1 MLIRRFAWA
10 IALIYLLTLQAGAT
24 YNWRGPNGFFSTEQ
38 NPVIHNAMPQNAGV
52 YSLSIVTGNCTSS
65 TTTVSVAVNPL
76 PTANFVEASSL
87 VCRGNS
93 ANIVIRLTGAGPWQ
107 ISYTEN
113 SITQTPLFAGNAGSI
128 TPFDYTFT
136 LTPTDNKNFVLTE
149 VIDGAGCRATLNS
162 AHRLAVSTCDGRCP
176 APIALQPQQISAT
189 SAVLNWN
196 ASTNAVCYIVR
207 YGPLSIDPANWS
219 QSLIPHPATSI
230 SLTNLMPG
238 MNYGAR
244 ILTNCGECSFRGAAI
259 SDPSSLITFTT
270 GVAKTASSGRSGISV
285 YPNPTENGVFLRL
298 EGGVSEVVYLELHT
312 IGGQLTLRQSL
323 PSADLED
330 TFYLDMSSLPSG
342 LYTIKLTQGKEV
354 YVEKILK
361 R

>member
-1 MLIRRFAWA
+1 MRAF
-10 IALIYLLTLQAGAT
+10 IAFQLYRAA
-24 YNWRGPNGFFSTEQ
+24 S
-38 NPVIHNAMPQNAGV
+38 
-52 YSLSIVTGNCTSS
+52 
-65 TTTVSVAVNPL
+65 
-76 PTANFVEASSL
+76 FVEASSS

-113 SITQTPLFAGNAGSI
+113 GVAQTPLFAGNAGAI

-136 LTPTDNKNFVLTE
+136 VTPTDNKNFVLTE
-149 VIDGAGCRATLNS
+149 VMDGAGCRATLNT

-176 APIALQPQQISAT
+176 APIALQPQQISSS
-189 SAVLNWN
+189 SAILNWGG
-196 ASTNAVCYIVR
+196 STNAVCYIIQ

-219 QSLIPHPATSI
+219 QSLVPHPATSI

-244 ILTNCGECSFRGAAI
+244 ILANCGECSFRGTAI

-270 GVAKTASSGRSGISV
+270 GVAKLASSEMNGISV

-298 EGGVSEVVYLELHT
+298 AGDASEVVYLELHT
-312 IGGQLTLRQSL
+312 IGGQLIRRQSL
-323 PSADLED
+323 SPANLED
-330 TFYLDMSSLPSG
+330 TFYLDMSSLPGG
-342 LYTIKLTQGKEV
+342 LYTIKLMQGREV